1 MRSQRGW
8 RSRDPTAK
16 RPVMP
21 DTLTMNDG
29 RAIPAIGFGTYLV
42 PNDDAARI
50 TREGLEVGYKLVDTA
65 AFYGNET
72 GVAEGLGGR
81 DDVFVTTKLWRSDMG
96 FDPALRAF
104 DQSLER
110 LGRDHVDLYLIHWPM
125 PSLGKHVE
133 TWKALVR
140 LRDEGRARSIGVSN
154 FGADHLAAIL
164 DATGVA
170 PALNQVELHPGFQQ
184 RALREFHAAH
194 GIVTQSWAPLGQGTM
209 LEHSEIVRIADRRDC
224 SPAQAI
230 LAWHLHHGLAVIP
243 KASAKERL
251 SANLAASRVTLEPE
265 DIAAIDALDDPAG
278 RLGPDPASL

>member
-1 MRSQRGW
+1 
-8 RSRDPTAK
+8 
-16 RPVMP
+16 MP

-42 PNDDAARI
+42 PNDEAARI

-72 GVAEGLGGR
+72 GVAAGLGGR

-96 FDPALRAF
+96 FDSALRAF

-125 PSLGKHVE
+125 PSLGKYVE
-133 TWKALVR
+133 TWQALVR
-140 LRDEGRARSIGVSN
+140 LRDEGRAKSIGVSN
-154 FGADHLAAIL
+154 FGPDHLRAII
-164 DATGVA
+164 DATGVV

-184 RALREFHAAH
+184 RSLREFHAAH

-209 LEHSEIVRIADRRDC
+209 LEHPEMVRIAGRHDC
-224 SPAQAI
+224 APAQAI

-251 SANLAASRVTLEPE
+251 YANLAASDVTLELE
-265 DIAAIDALDDPAG
+265 DIEAIDALDNPDG
-278 RLGPDPASL
+278 RLGPNPANL

>member
-1 MRSQRGW
+1 
-8 RSRDPTAK
+8 
-16 RPVMP
+16 MP

-42 PNDDAARI
+42 PNDAAARI
-50 TREGLEVGYKLVDTA
+50 TREAIEIGYALVDTA
-65 AFYGNET
+65 AFYGNEA
-72 GVAEGLGGR
+72 GVAGGLGRRG
-81 DDVFVTTKLWRSDMG
+81 DIFVTTKLWRDAMD
-96 FDPALRAF
+96 FDAALRAF
-104 DQSLER
+104 DRSLEQ
-110 LGRDHVDLYLIHWPM
+110 LGRDSVDLYLIHWPM
-125 PSLGKHVE
+125 PSLGKYVE
-133 TWKALVR
+133 TWKALAR

-154 FGADHLAAIL
+154 FGADHLRAII

-209 LEHSEIVRIADRRDC
+209 LEHPEIVRIAGRRDC

-251 SANLAASRVTLEPE
+251 FANLAASRVTLEPE
-265 DIAAIDALDDPAG
+265 DMAAIDALDDAAG
-278 RLGPDPASL
+278 RLGPNPASL